1 MDTSLFLFEFTSPL
15 TRPQVE
21 QLARATG
28 MRIGDVGNPAKD
40 TPGRGQFAGNA
51 NIDLIREEQ
60 AQRWYIRAYS
70 RDLSRTDLAAIQH
83 MQEHLRAILPVIAS
97 EWHERYAYPESADP
111 AVARAAGAA
120 NA

>member
-15 TRPQVE
+15 TVPQVE

-28 MRIGDVGNPAKD
+28 MRIGDVGNPGKD
-40 TPGRGQFAGNA
+40 TPGKGHFAGNA

-60 AQRWYIRAYS
+60 EQCWYIRAYS
-70 RDLSRTDLAAIQH
+70 RDLARTDLRAVRQ
-83 MQEHLRAILPVIAS
+83 MQERLRAVLPAVATQ
-97 EWHERYAYPESADP
+97 WRERYAYPRSVDP
-111 AVARAAGAA
+111 AVAGAAGAA